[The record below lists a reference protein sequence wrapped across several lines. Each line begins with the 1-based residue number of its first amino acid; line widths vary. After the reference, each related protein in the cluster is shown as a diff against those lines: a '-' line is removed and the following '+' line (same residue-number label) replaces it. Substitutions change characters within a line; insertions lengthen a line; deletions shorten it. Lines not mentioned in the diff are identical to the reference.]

1 MAEKT
6 FDVAIIG
13 SGPGGYTAALKAA
26 SLGKK
31 VAVIEKDSIGG
42 VCLNRGCIPTKA
54 IIASV
59 SLYTKMLKA
68 GEYGIEAEAPRL
80 NWAGILKRKQRVV
93 SKLGKGIEFL
103 FKKAGVELLK
113 GTGSIKG
120 TGCVSVENAGVTK
133 EITCGD
139 IIIATGTEKSILP
152 GFRNAIT
159 SDEALELG
167 DIPSSMA
174 VIGAGAVGIEFAS
187 IFSALGTDI
196 TIYEMMPEIL
206 PNEDKDISSEISQI
220 LQKRN
225 IKIITGQKADPEKI
239 SAAAVLLTG
248 RKFKKIDVDT
258 GMRTK
263 EKGIYAIG
271 DVTGMANYAHVAS
284 MQGIVA
290 AENICGI
297 TSKMDYSAV
306 PACTF
311 TDPEIAS
318 VGLTEQK
325 AGATGIEYSVSKFPF
340 AALGKSACEGD
351 IRGFVKLIIDKRTRT
366 VIGCHIVGSHAS
378 DLIQE
383 GVIAVKKK
391 ISCDELAKTIH
402 AHPTMPEALWEAA
415 RSL

>member
-1 MAEKT
+1 
-6 FDVAIIG
+6 
-13 SGPGGYTAALKAA
+13 
-26 SLGKK
+26 
-31 VAVIEKDSIGG
+31 
-42 VCLNRGCIPTKA
+42 
-54 IIASV
+54 
-59 SLYTKMLKA
+59 
-68 GEYGIEAEAPRL
+68 
-80 NWAGILKRKQRVV
+80 
-93 SKLGKGIEFL
+93 
-103 FKKAGVELLK
+103 
-113 GTGSIKG
+113 
-120 TGCVSVENAGVTK
+120 
-133 EITCGD
+133 
-139 IIIATGTEKSILP
+139 
-152 GFRNAIT
+152 
-159 SDEALELG
+159 
-167 DIPSSMA
+167 
-174 VIGAGAVGIEFAS
+174 
-187 IFSALGTDI
+187 
-196 TIYEMMPEIL
+196 MMPEIL

-325 AGATGIEYSVSKFPF
+325 AGATGIEYSVSNFPF

-366 VIGCHIVGSHAS
+366 VIGCHIVGPHAS